1 MSAAVMSMT
10 PAVRPARRITARAGG
25 GGPAAIAAGAEELMV
40 SESTAARG
48 GGRPESASGAETAGL
63 PFPPFCRPA
72 RPPFRLT
79 PLPPIRQIGSKIG
92 HAGCPGVKRGRLTSR
107 SNGLTYALRLALLWS
122 ECYPVTPTGV

>member
-25 GGPAAIAAGAEELMV
+25 GGPAAIAAGGEGVMGG
-40 SESTAARG
+40 ESTGRRG
-48 GGRPESASGAETAGL
+48 GAAGAEPAGL
-63 PFPPFCRPA
+63 AFPPFGRSA

-92 HAGCPGVKRGRLTSR
+92 HAGCPGVKPGRLTSR

-122 ECYPVTPTGV
+122 EC

>member
-25 GGPAAIAAGAEELMV
+25 GGPAAIAAGAEALMV

-48 GGRPESASGAETAGL
+48 GCRPESASGAETAGL
-63 PFPPFCRPA
+63 AF
-72 RPPFRLT
+72 PPFRLT
-79 PLPPIRQIGSKIG
+79 ALPPIRQIGSKIG
-92 HAGCPGVKRGRLTSR
+92 HAGCPGVKPGRLTSR

-122 ECYPVTPTGV
+122 ECYPVTTTGVNTT